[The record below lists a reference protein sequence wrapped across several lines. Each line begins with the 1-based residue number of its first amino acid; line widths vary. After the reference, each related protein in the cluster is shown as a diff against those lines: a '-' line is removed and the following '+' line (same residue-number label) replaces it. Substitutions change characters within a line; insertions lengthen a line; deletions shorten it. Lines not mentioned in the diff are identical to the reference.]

1 MCPKGCSSR
10 LIFQY
15 EITLVFLK
23 EFSRRTYMP
32 TIETKQKEEAEV
44 SYKEV
49 YYYYDPKNKQTYHPN
64 ENAS

>member
-1 MCPKGCSSR
+1 
-10 LIFQY
+10 
-15 EITLVFLK
+15 
-23 EFSRRTYMP
+23 MP

-49 YYYYDPKNKQTYHPN
+49 YYYHDPKNKQTYHPN

>member
-49 YYYYDPKNKQTYHPN
+49 YYYYDPKKQAN
-64 ENAS
+64 LSSK